1 MNDPFSSIDDR
12 LLDRLV
18 DGELPPAERRE
29 LLTAFEAQPGG
40 WRRCALAF
48 LEAQAWRHEMRQ
60 FVVTPASGETT
71 AVSAASEPPVVKQIV
86 TTDSALPRRSQAVR
100 WFAIAASLAI
110 AFGLGQQFTSQSSST
125 GVSSE
130 STRQMAATEQPAPAS
145 GDGITLVV
153 NDPQGVPHRIRVPLV
168 EGRRL
173 GAQFAETPT
182 WSESPEL
189 TRQLNEQGLG
199 LTARRRYAPMYFEQQ
214 NQLVPM
220 IVPVDDAVVTPV
232 SRPVF

>member
-1 MNDPFSSIDDR
+1 MNDSFSNIDER

-18 DGELPPAERRE
+18 DGELLPEERRE
-29 LLTAFEAQPGG
+29 LLAAVETQPGG

-48 LEAQAWRHEMRQ
+48 LEAQTWRQEMRQ
-60 FVVTPASGETT
+60 FVVAPSAGET
-71 AVSAASEPPVVKQIV
+71 AAASAVCEPPVVKQIV
-86 TTDSALPRRSQAVR
+86 TTNPEPPRRSQAVR

-110 AFGLGQQFTSQSSST
+110 AFGLGQHFTSRSSSP
-125 GVSSE
+125 GASSE
-130 STRQMAATEQPAPAS
+130 NARQMAAIDTPAPAS
-145 GDGITLVV
+145 GDAVTLVV
-153 NDPQGVPHRIRVPLV
+153 NDPQGVPHRVRVPLV

>member
-1 MNDPFSSIDDR
+1 MNDPLTTIDDHII
-12 LLDRLV
+12 DRLV
-18 DGELPPAERRE
+18 DGELGADERRD
-29 LLTAFEAQPGG
+29 LLLALEAQPSG

-60 FVVTPASGETT
+60 VVASTMIKEKQTAAAACGEPTVT
-71 AVSAASEPPVVKQIV
+71 RSKMERKPHRRLYFSSVAS
-86 TTDSALPRRSQAVR
+86 L
-100 WFAIAASLAI
+100 AIAASLLV
-110 AFGLGQQFTSQSSST
+110 AFGLGRHFAYRDASLRDRIASHQALAVADQ
-125 GVSSE
+125 
-130 STRQMAATEQPAPAS
+130 APAS
-145 GDGITLVV
+145 GDAVTLVV
-153 NDPQGVPHRIRVPLV
+153 NDQQGVPHRVRVPLV

-173 GAQFAETPT
+173 GAQFADTPT